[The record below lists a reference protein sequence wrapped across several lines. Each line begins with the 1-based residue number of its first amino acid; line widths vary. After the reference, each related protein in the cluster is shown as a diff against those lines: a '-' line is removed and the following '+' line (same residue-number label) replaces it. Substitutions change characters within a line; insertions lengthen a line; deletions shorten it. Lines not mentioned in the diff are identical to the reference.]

1 MIQRIQTVYLL
12 IVAALNLLV
21 VFMPLATVQFD
32 GIFYSFDAS
41 GMSTMASPEAL
52 VYPTWALMALSALI
66 SLLALVTI
74 FLFRRRM
81 LQIRLCTFNTLLIVG
96 FYGLFAFYL
105 WRLAGSMDA
114 FTFNF
119 RIALAFPLISL
130 ILNWLAIRALGA
142 DEMLV
147 RSLDRLRK

>member
-1 MIQRIQTVYLL
+1 
-12 IVAALNLLV
+12 
-21 VFMPLATVQFD
+21 
-32 GIFYSFDAS
+32 
-41 GMSTMASPEAL
+41 MSTTAPPEAL
-52 VYPTWALMALSALI
+52 VYPTWALMALSAI
-66 SLLALVTI
+66 VSLLALGSI
-74 FLFRRRM
+74 FLYRRRL

-105 WRLAGSMDA
+105 WRLAGTFEA

-119 RIALAFPLISL
+119 QIALAFPLVSL
-130 ILNWLAIRALGA
+130 ILNWLAIRAIGA

>member
-12 IVAALNLLV
+12 IVSVLNLLV
-21 VFMPLATVQFD
+21 VFMPLATVQAD

-41 GMSTMASPEAL
+41 GMSTTTAPEAL
-52 VYPTWALMALSALI
+52 VYPTWALMALAALV
-66 SLLALVTI
+66 SLLALATI
-74 FLFRRRM
+74 FFYQRRM

-105 WRLAGSMDA
+105 WRLAGTTDA

-119 RIALAFPLISL
+119 QIPLAFPLVSL
-130 ILNWLAIRALGA
+130 ILNWLAIRAIGA